1 MFVPMRMTQGWL
13 TAVGKTSQLA
23 RELNSEIELH
33 KNVSFK
39 FYISSVKGKNKSDDL
54 MILDF
59 PSNF

>member
-39 FYISSVKGKNKSDDL
+39 FYISSVE
-54 MILDF
+54 
-59 PSNF
+59 